1 VTRTRH
7 LIALGLG
14 ALLAAGVL
22 RRLGR
27 TTFPDHDDESPAES
41 QSPPAHAW
49 EGPLRHIVHGAE
61 RGGVS
66 TSALVADETTL
77 YDNFQLGMELLRSG
91 NPAQAAVR
99 LERARHGAPRKASV
113 REALGRAYFQLGRLK
128 DAEGEFRTVVEVD
141 PTNDYAH
148 FCLSR
153 VLQRRGRFKQADVHL
168 KLARAMSP
176 DEERYR
182 RWSEN

>member
-1 VTRTRH
+1 MTKSRY
-7 LIALGLG
+7 LMGAGLA
-14 ALLAAGVL
+14 ALLALAGL

-27 TTFPDHDDESPAES
+27 NVSPLPDEEVGGEPGAN
-41 QSPPAHAW
+41 PTRTW
-49 EGPLRHIVHGAE
+49 EGPLRHIAHGTE
-61 RGGVS
+61 QEGRRG
-66 TSALVADETTL
+66 ALVVDETAV
-77 YDNFQLGMELLRSG
+77 YDDFQQGMELLQTG

-99 LERARHGAPRKASV
+99 LEKARRGAPRKASV
-113 REALGRAYFQLGRLK
+113 REALGRAYFELGRLRE
-128 DAEGEFRTVVEVD
+128 AENEFRTVVDVD

-182 RWSEN
+182 RWSES